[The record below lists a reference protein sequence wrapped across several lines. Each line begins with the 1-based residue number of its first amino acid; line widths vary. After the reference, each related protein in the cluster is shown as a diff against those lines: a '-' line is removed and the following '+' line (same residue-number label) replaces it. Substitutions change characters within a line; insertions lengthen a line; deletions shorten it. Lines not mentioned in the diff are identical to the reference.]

1 MDFIGNLLNQ
11 MSSAF
16 NQETAIP
23 KKEEISMDETLK
35 WRALKNNQF
44 ASRTRGGVA
53 AATVTGTGATG
64 SAVVVAAAATS
75 SSIGRRSSGRGTS
88 NGQRKQQ
95 QQRTSSSENSN
106 DSTGGADGLLSGLEE
121 DGSSCSALLAA
132 NGTGD
137 DDPEEDIEIE
147 IAKDISG
154 EELQEALGLSQLV
167 EVEPMDIGG
176 TMVEGQP
183 VGGQAPPEEEQLTVE
198 KREPTGSQASPDEEN
213 SLPRDSDRKLD
224 AGFEPL
230 KEREDESSAKN
241 STSTNDPATEDQKME
256 IKEKK
261 SEGETQPEPTGVAA
275 ANDREAALDDR
286 DEKVP
291 PNGPPE
297 GSATSAS
304 KIEPTPTAPD
314 QTDDRV
320 TEEAKKISTI
330 EEGEIAGLKGEEATT
345 ATTVPDLGEDDDDDV
360 LIISTDDMTD
370 VVEVAETSKE
380 DEDDEDED
388 EKEETKEDVGATEQ
402 KHDDHA
408 GSLPAFPG
416 EPVVN
421 KQAPDVDPVA
431 LPKARDTA
439 AKVDEAEEKYDPT
452 QPRDA
457 GEKHVDDCSAVV
469 EPVEAKFSSTLAAAN
484 GQETDGNSPTEP
496 KPTVEEK
503 PPKEKEDPVAID
515 ANALGS
521 GRTTRSKKAAS
532 VVVVAA
538 ENTSTSTPSQR
549 RSQRFQGKEPLAAA
563 GGRKST
569 DLKLN
574 GNETQSDGAIV
585 VVKEEEPDEGMARK
599 KTIVAG
605 GATATAKAPTKAAAA
620 GLSSSERSASV
631 VSKSDRSLRSR
642 QQSTSSS
649 GPVGSGPVMVTRRS
663 SETVKSVGLE
673 DSNDAI
679 ADTAGVDRSLN
690 RRGRKRLS
698 QDPTPME
705 ATPSVVVSSREK
717 AARET
722 TPTKEEPTTVGG
734 DLGFPVDPGE
744 NDSGGK
750 QQQEHEQEQQQEQQ
764 QEQEQEPKQTPEVT
778 VVAASTVQRR
788 GRKRKPQNLPETSG
802 AAASFSGLP
811 EKPPPYKRA
820 ARVSRDGSDGI
831 LASALARRDKV
842 DPQGRLSRPIKLSA
856 KMLANEELRHGFEQH
871 NNSRIIIGSDSA
883 TQGHDEPQSVV
894 EREKDRDRTDAG
906 GSEKSR
912 RQQQQQQQQQ
922 QEIQAHKE
930 VNLPP
935 ANSAISSSSE
945 DVMVVSVTYPT
956 GKGPTK
962 GSQYPVGK
970 DTPSAGR
977 KQTEASTS
985 DRQRA
990 PSGKPVSS
998 GTVSKRPGGPSAP
1011 SICPDVQTF
1020 LQEIRASR
1028 ICKNRSPEEN
1038 RKLNRRQTKRLAK
1051 LKEKHLLAL
1060 GLQRKGANTQ
1070 QQQHPVRNGARKSSA
1085 EVDDGLLLSEA
1096 EPESESSGSEA
1107 DFVPSQKIGTV
1118 GKPSVTLRLRKPE
1131 TLLESSPVN
1140 VSPASSS
1147 KQQQQQQQRQQQHQ
1161 PPLVTVPSAMVNRG
1175 SVGRQPVP
1183 VSRQQQQQQQQGGSS
1198 KQQQHENN
1206 GRMGANSRRSSSS
1219 VVLPASMT
1227 TASASSSVSRKDQE
1241 TEELQRSL
1249 ERFGC
1254 ELTLIPTSTNSTGT
1268 PPSSE
1273 GPSSS
1278 SSATHNSTNRKR
1290 AKEPTTQQQRSLVR
1304 PNHHHPPPP
1313 YRSQA
1318 AASPSSSSALAS
1330 TSPSLHIVLEKRP
1343 PSVSSSS
1350 GHRKISSTST
1360 PGGSMGSPPSA
1371 AGARPLLCLCRQTSD
1386 IYVAS
1391 SAGTGYCT
1399 AVDDIDGQRIGCCN
1413 ELAEELVH
1421 MLRPSPTVSFQLL
1434 CNLHRKRLEDHSCC
1448 AICGVFCTQGNFAMC
1463 KNAHIFH
1470 PDCAVKYI
1478 LNAPYDPSRPGDH
1491 TAPTL
1496 VLQCPHCGQEC
1507 PNGEIQ
1513 VTVQLTTPPVL
1524 LPSRKNIVKP
1534 AKMAIAKSK
1543 SSRNGGSTAKD
1554 AFRANV
1560 DAFVPSSVRSVLAAS
1575 GPTNGHDPKRSS
1587 PMAAGGSGTGT
1598 RSHFTTKQIF
1608 EAIHKDNVDRIT
1620 EIIISGFD
1628 IETRFRDFH
1637 DGTCLHLVSNFGS
1650 IGMAY
1655 LIICRAQSVDF
1666 LNILDRE
1673 LRTALMCAV
1682 LGEKIDIIKLLL
1694 DCGADVTVKG
1704 PDGMTVLHLAA
1715 KLGQQEAVRVILES
1729 ARKRLT
1735 ARDMLAF
1742 VNGVDCG
1749 SYTALVWAAENRHK
1763 ETIQLLLEVGADVNI
1778 CDKENNTSLHWAA
1791 MAGCSETM
1799 HLLVKNGCDPNVQNI
1814 NGDTPL
1820 HLACR
1825 HENGTICI
1833 LLLTMGASLNVRNAS
1848 NELPQDMLRNPNSEC
1863 ANIIAAN
1870 VKMSGLGKN
1879 TKETRIL
1886 CSDISNGREYY
1897 PVQVVH
1903 VAGRNDRHQTMPKFK
1918 YIRKS
1923 VQIEGGIDINMCD
1936 MVVCSCKDSCTSAD
1950 SSCLCSERTW
1960 YTGDGRLVSDFDFL
1974 EPPTIVE
1981 CGELCD
1987 CNQLLCRN
1995 RVVQQ
2000 GLRIPLQLFYSPGKA
2015 WGVRTLV
2022 PIPKGTFLVEYV
2034 GELLPDEVANQRPD
2048 DTYFF
2053 DLNSGFCIDANAYG
2067 NISRFFNHS
2076 CDPNVSPVSVYYEHQ
2091 DKRFPKVAMFACRD
2105 IKAHEE
2111 ICFNYGEKFW
2121 MVKNRTMSCLC
2132 NASECRYRTVQQ
2144 GVLL

>member
-1 MDFIGNLLNQ
+1 
-11 MSSAF
+11 
-16 NQETAIP
+16 
-23 KKEEISMDETLK
+23 
-35 WRALKNNQF
+35 
-44 ASRTRGGVA
+44 
-53 AATVTGTGATG
+53 
-64 SAVVVAAAATS
+64 
-75 SSIGRRSSGRGTS
+75 
-88 NGQRKQQ
+88 
-95 QQRTSSSENSN
+95 
-106 DSTGGADGLLSGLEE
+106 
-121 DGSSCSALLAA
+121 
-132 NGTGD
+132 
-137 DDPEEDIEIE
+137 
-147 IAKDISG
+147 
-154 EELQEALGLSQLV
+154 
-167 EVEPMDIGG
+167 
-176 TMVEGQP
+176 
-183 VGGQAPPEEEQLTVE
+183 
-198 KREPTGSQASPDEEN
+198 
-213 SLPRDSDRKLD
+213 
-224 AGFEPL
+224 
-230 KEREDESSAKN
+230 
-241 STSTNDPATEDQKME
+241 
-256 IKEKK
+256 
-261 SEGETQPEPTGVAA
+261 
-275 ANDREAALDDR
+275 
-286 DEKVP
+286 
-291 PNGPPE
+291 
-297 GSATSAS
+297 
-304 KIEPTPTAPD
+304 
-314 QTDDRV
+314 
-320 TEEAKKISTI
+320 
-330 EEGEIAGLKGEEATT
+330 
-345 ATTVPDLGEDDDDDV
+345 
-360 LIISTDDMTD
+360 
-370 VVEVAETSKE
+370 
-380 DEDDEDED
+380 
-388 EKEETKEDVGATEQ
+388 
-402 KHDDHA
+402 
-408 GSLPAFPG
+408 
-416 EPVVN
+416 
-421 KQAPDVDPVA
+421 
-431 LPKARDTA
+431 
-439 AKVDEAEEKYDPT
+439 
-452 QPRDA
+452 
-457 GEKHVDDCSAVV
+457 
-469 EPVEAKFSSTLAAAN
+469 
-484 GQETDGNSPTEP
+484 
-496 KPTVEEK
+496 
-503 PPKEKEDPVAID
+503 
-515 ANALGS
+515 
-521 GRTTRSKKAAS
+521 
-532 VVVVAA
+532 
-538 ENTSTSTPSQR
+538 
-549 RSQRFQGKEPLAAA
+549 
-563 GGRKST
+563 
-569 DLKLN
+569 
-574 GNETQSDGAIV
+574 
-585 VVKEEEPDEGMARK
+585 
-599 KTIVAG
+599 
-605 GATATAKAPTKAAAA
+605 
-620 GLSSSERSASV
+620 
-631 VSKSDRSLRSR
+631 
-642 QQSTSSS
+642 
-649 GPVGSGPVMVTRRS
+649 MVTRRS

-673 DSNDAI
+673 DSNEAI

-722 TPTKEEPTTVGG
+722 TPTKEEPTT
-734 DLGFPVDPGE
+734 
-744 NDSGGK
+744 
-750 QQQEHEQEQQQEQQ
+750 
-764 QEQEQEPKQTPEVT
+764 
-778 VVAASTVQRR
+778 
-788 GRKRKPQNLPETSG
+788 
-802 AAASFSGLP
+802 
-811 EKPPPYKRA
+811 PPPYKRA

-871 NNSRIIIGSDSA
+871 NHSRIIIGSDSA

-922 QEIQAHKE
+922 QEVQAHKE

-1060 GLQRKGANTQ
+1060 GLQRKGATT

-1107 DFVPSQKIGTV
+1107 DFVPSQKIGT
-1118 GKPSVTLRLRKPE
+1118 
-1131 TLLESSPVN
+1131 
-1140 VSPASSS
+1140 
-1147 KQQQQQQQRQQQHQ
+1147 
-1161 PPLVTVPSAMVNRG
+1161 
-1175 SVGRQPVP
+1175 
-1183 VSRQQQQQQQQGGSS
+1183 
-1198 KQQQHENN
+1198 
-1206 GRMGANSRRSSSS
+1206 
-1219 VVLPASMT
+1219 
-1227 TASASSSVSRKDQE
+1227 DQE

-1360 PGGSMGSPPSA
+1360 PGGSMGSPPSS

-1543 SSRNGGSTAKD
+1543 SNRNGGSTAKD

-1682 LGEKIDIIKLLL
+1682 LGEKSDIIKLLL

-2000 GLRIPLQLFYSPGKA
+2000 GLRVPLQLFYSPGKA